1 MAQVYVGCFNEADLN
16 EGRDKSLVA
25 RKMAETGLNY
35 TNTKIVYKNGVP
47 AGLKI
52 WVCDKDTF
60 TI

>member
-1 MAQVYVGCFNEADLN
+1 MAQVYVGCFSESDLN
-16 EGRDKSLVA
+16 VGRDKTLVA

-52 WVCDKDTF
+52 WVCDQGSFKL
-60 TI
+60 